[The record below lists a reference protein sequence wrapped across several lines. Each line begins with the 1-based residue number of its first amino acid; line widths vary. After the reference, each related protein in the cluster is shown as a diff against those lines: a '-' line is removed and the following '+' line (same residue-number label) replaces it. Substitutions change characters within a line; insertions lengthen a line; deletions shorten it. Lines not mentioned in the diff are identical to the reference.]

1 MALKDN
7 DSGVRQKYLHQE
19 VLTASREKLLFLTYE
34 IAIGSCK
41 RAIMAIEENNAET
54 ANKELQTA
62 QKAIRELQFSLRP
75 EKAEEVTENLNRLYD
90 FMYNELVMAN
100 LNKNR
105 DRIGKVESMLE
116 DLLQTW
122 REALEKL
129 RMEGGL
135 SPEAERKFATP
146 ELVGGGLNIS
156 C

>member
-1 MALKDN
+1 MKDN
-7 DSGVRQKYLHQE
+7 DSGVRQRYLHQE
-19 VLTASREKLLFLTYE
+19 VLTASREKLLLLTYE

-41 RAIMAIEENNAET
+41 RAIMAIEESNAET

-62 QKAIRELQFSLRP
+62 QKAIRELQFALRP
-75 EKAEEVTENLNRLYD
+75 EKAEEVTESLNRLYD
-90 FMYNELVMAN
+90 FMYSELVMAN
-100 LNKNR
+100 LNKDR

-135 SPEAERKFATP
+135 SPEAERKFAPP